1 MATTKATTTKSKTT
15 AAKATKTATKTAAK
29 ATKKASKPAVEG
41 KTLIIAEKPSV
52 ALDLVKVLGQ
62 KSFTKGNGVYESD
75 TTIVSHAIGH
85 LVEIADPKEIDERY
99 KKWEMST
106 LPMLPEKFPLSANPT
121 TKSQLSVLS
130 KLIKR
135 KDVTTIVNA
144 CDAGRE
150 GELIFFYILD
160 YVLKSKFTGKTIKR
174 LWMQSMTPAA
184 IQEAFDNMRDGADME
199 NLKAAAICRSEAD
212 WLIGMNGSRG
222 LTAYNSSMGGFQ
234 ITPCGRV
241 QTPTL
246 AIIVNR
252 EEERHQFVPK
262 KFWTVEAQFD
272 NDGST
277 YEGKWFTADGDSKQK
292 QIFDEKKVK
301 DILKKCKGKSGAI
314 QETTAPSFQKCGPL
328 YDLTTLQREAN
339 NRFGFSAKTTLSIA
353 QALYERHKATTY
365 PRTDSKCL
373 PEDYVGPVKTTLG
386 KITGNLGTFAQQ
398 ALSNNW
404 VVKTPKVFDNSKIS
418 DHFAIIPTGVMPTDL
433 SEAEQKIFNM
443 ICQRFIAVFFPPA
456 KYLNTTRVTTVE
468 NETFITEG
476 KILVEPGFKAV
487 YGKDADD
494 EANIPQLKGGDKAK
508 AKTVDLEA
516 KEDFTKPPAHYTE
529 STLLSMMESAGKLV
543 EDEELRDAMKERG
556 LGTPATRA
564 AIIEKLVTD
573 KYVVRDGKEM
583 IPTAK
588 AYDLIK
594 VLKAMDIEAL
604 TSPELTGEWEYK
616 MEQIEKGKETRE
628 SFMNGIVEMTK
639 TMVKNIKGFKE
650 ESTTGVAS
658 FSPVNGKK
666 VFETVSRYTTEDGIV
681 IRKMIGG
688 KRLSNEEIV
697 ELLTNRKIGPLAGFR
712 SKKGAEFS
720 AVVIINDQNKIEFV
734 FDDNRE
740 GAEIELGAQIG
751 VSPLDGAAVYE
762 TMTGYV
768 SDSYV
773 KKEPS
778 GLQLPK
784 ILLGKEIPLE
794 AIQKMLTG
802 VGVKTDLIK
811 GFRSNKTH
819 KNFDAFLYVDKS
831 GKLKFDFPP
840 REFKPRRWGAKKPAA
855 AAKSGAEDYVP

>member
-1 MATTKATTTKSKTT
+1 MATTTKKATTTKTTATKT
-15 AAKATKTATKTAAK
+15 AAKKTATKTATKTASAK
-29 ATKKASKPAVEG
+29 KTVDVGEG

-52 ALDLVKVLGQ
+52 ALDLVRVLGQ
-62 KSFTKGNGVYESD
+62 KNFKNEKTHYESD

-106 LPMLPEKFPLSANPT
+106 LPMLPKEFPLVATPAT
-121 TKSQLSVLS
+121 RGQLSALS

-150 GELIFFYILD
+150 GELIFFYILQ
-160 YVLKSKFTGKTIKR
+160 YVLKGKFTGKSIKR

-184 IQEAFDNMRDGADME
+184 IKDAFENMRDGAEME
-199 NLKAAAICRSEAD
+199 NLKAAALCRSEAD

-234 ITPCGRV
+234 VTPCGRV

-252 EEERHQFVPK
+252 EEERMQFVPQ
-262 KFWTVEAQFD
+262 KFWTVEAEFD
-272 NDGST
+272 NDGSH
-277 YEGKWFTADGDSKQK
+277 YQGKWFTANKEDGKDKIK
-292 QIFDEKKVK
+292 QIFDENRVK
-301 DILKKCKGKSGAI
+301 EILAKCKGKAGTVE
-314 QETTAPSFQKCGPL
+314 ETSAPSLQKCGPL

-365 PRTDSKCL
+365 PRTDSRCL
-373 PEDYVGPVKTTLG
+373 PEDYVAPVKATLG
-386 KITGNLGTFAQQ
+386 KIEGPLAKFAET
-398 ALSNNW
+398 ALKNNW

-418 DHFAIIPTGVMPTDL
+418 DHFAIIPTGVMPSGLT
-433 SEAEQKIFNM
+433 EAEQKIFTM
-443 ICQRFIAVFFPPA
+443 IC
-456 KYLNTTRVTTVE
+456 RVTTVE
-468 NETFITEG
+468 GETFITEG
-476 KILVEPGFKAV
+476 KVLIDPGFKAV
-487 YGKDADD
+487 YGKDSD
-494 EANIPQLKGGDKAK
+494 EESNIPALKGKSV
-508 AKTVDLEA
+508 KTVALEE

-564 AIIEKLVTD
+564 AIIEKLVSD
-573 KYVVRDGKEM
+573 KYVVRDGKDM

-588 AYDLIK
+588 AFDLIK

-604 TSPELTGEWEYK
+604 TSPELTGNWEYK

-628 SFMNGIVEMTK
+628 KFMEGIVDMTR

-650 ESTTGVAS
+650 ESTTGEAP

-688 KRLSNEEIV
+688 KRLTPEEIT
-697 ELLTNRKIGPLAGFR
+697 ELLTNRKIGPLTGFR
-712 SKKGAEFS
+712 SKRGAEFS
-720 AVVIINDQNKIEFV
+720 AVVIINDENKIEFV
-734 FDDNRE
+734 FDE
-740 GAEIELGAQIG
+740 KPEEVEVGAEVGK
-751 VSPLDGAAVYE
+751 SPVDGAAVYE

-768 SDSYV
+768 SESYL

-778 GLQLPK
+778 GITLPK
-784 ILLGKEIPLE
+784 ILLGKE
-794 AIQKMLTG
+794 LTLDII
-802 VGVKTDLIK
+802 KTLLSGEKTALIK

-819 KNFDAFLYVDKS
+819 RNFDAYLKLEK
-831 GKLKFDFPP
+831 GKIKFEFPP
-840 REFKPRRWGAKKPAA
+840 REFKPRRFGKK
-855 AAKSGAEDYVP
+855 KAE

>member
-1 MATTKATTTKSKTT
+1 MEITMATTTKATKTAATKTT
-15 AAKATKTATKTAAK
+15 AAKKTTTKAAK
-29 ATKKASKPAVEG
+29 APVEG

-52 ALDLVKVLGQ
+52 ALDLVRVLGQ
-62 KSFTKGNGVYESD
+62 KSFKNEKTHYESD

-85 LVEIADPKEIDERY
+85 LVEIADPKEIDEKY

-106 LPMLPEKFPLSANPT
+106 LPMLPKEFPLVATPA
-121 TKSQLSVLS
+121 TKGQLSALS

-150 GELIFFYILD
+150 GELIFFYILQ
-160 YVLKSKFTGKTIKR
+160 YVLKGKFTGKTIKR

-184 IQEAFDNMRDGADME
+184 IKEAFENMRDGAEME
-199 NLKAAAICRSEAD
+199 NLKAAALCRSEAD

-234 ITPCGRV
+234 VTPCGRV

-252 EEERHQFVPK
+252 EEERLQFVPQ
-262 KFWTVEAQFD
+262 KFWTVEAEFD
-272 NDGST
+272 NDGSQ
-277 YEGKWFTADGDSKQK
+277 YQGKWFVADGKEKQK

-301 DILKKCKGKSGAI
+301 EILKKCKGKTGTVE
-314 QETTAPSFQKCGPL
+314 ETSAPSLQKCGPL

-365 PRTDSKCL
+365 PRTDSRCL
-373 PEDYVGPVKTTLG
+373 PEDYVAPVKATLG
-386 KITGNLGTFAQQ
+386 KIEGPLSKFAET
-398 ALSNNW
+398 ALKNNW

-418 DHFAIIPTGVMPTDL
+418 DHFAIIPTGVMPTGL
-433 SEAEQKIFNM
+433 TEAEQKVFTM

-456 KYLNTTRVTTVE
+456 KYENTTRVTTVE
-468 NETFITEG
+468 GETFLTEG
-476 KILVEPGFKAV
+476 KVLIDPGFKAV
-487 YGKDADD
+487 YGKDSD
-494 EANIPQLKGGDKAK
+494 EESNIPALKGKS
-508 AKTVDLEA
+508 AKTVALEE

-564 AIIEKLVTD
+564 AIIEKLVSD
-573 KYVVRDGKEM
+573 KYVVRDGKDM

-588 AYDLIK
+588 AFDLIK

-604 TSPELTGEWEYK
+604 TSPELTGNWEYK

-628 SFMNGIVEMTK
+628 KFMEGIVDMTR

-650 ESTTGVAS
+650 ESTTGEAP

-688 KRLSNEEIV
+688 KRLTPEEIT
-697 ELLTNRKIGPLAGFR
+697 ELLTNRKIGPLTGFR
-712 SKKGAEFS
+712 SKRGAEFS
-720 AVVIINDQNKIEFV
+720 AVVIINDENKIEFV
-734 FDDNRE
+734 FDE
-740 GAEIELGAQIG
+740 KPEEVEVGAEVGK
-751 VSPLDGAAVYE
+751 SPVDGAAVYE

-768 SDSYV
+768 SDSYL

-778 GLQLPK
+778 GITLPK
-784 ILLGKEIPLE
+784 ILLGKEIPLDE
-794 AIQKMLTG
+794 IKKMLAG
-802 VGVKTDLIK
+802 EKTSLLK

-819 KNFDAFLYVDKS
+819 RTFDAYLYLDKG

-840 REFKPRRWGAKKPAA
+840 REFKPRRFGKKKEA
-855 AAKSGAEDYVP
+855 

>member
-1 MATTKATTTKSKTT
+1 MATTTKATKTTKTTT
-15 AAKATKTATKTAAK
+15 AKSTKTAAKEPKVAKTSKAKATKTTA
-29 ATKKASKPAVEG
+29 AVEG

-52 ALDLVKVLGQ
+52 ALDLVRVLGQ
-62 KSFTKGNGVYESD
+62 KSFKKENGYYENE
-75 TTIVSHAIGH
+75 TTIVSHAVGH

-106 LPMLPEKFPLSANPT
+106 LPMLPEKFPLVATPA
-121 TKSQLSVLS
+121 TKSQLNVLS
-130 KLIKR
+130 KQIKR
-135 KDVTTIVNA
+135 KDVTTLVNA

-160 YVLKSKFTGKTIKR
+160 YVLKGKFTGKTIKR

-184 IQEAFDNMRDGADME
+184 IQEAFENMRDGADME

-234 ITPCGRV
+234 STPCGRV

-252 EEERHQFVPK
+252 EEERHQFVPRK
-262 KFWTVEAQFD
+262 YWTIEADFD
-272 NDGST
+272 NDKNH
-277 YEGKWFTADGDSKQK
+277 YLGKWFMAEGDSKQK
-292 QIFDEKKVK
+292 QIFEEKQVQEILDKVK
-301 DILKKCKGKSGAI
+301 GKTGTI
-314 QETTAPSFQKCGPL
+314 QETSAPSFQKCGPL

-373 PEDYVGPVKTTLG
+373 PEDYVGTVKSTLG
-386 KITGNLGTFAQQ
+386 KITGSLAQHAQ
-398 ALSNNW
+398 NALSNNW
-404 VVKTPKVFDNSKIS
+404 VVKTPKVFDNKKIS
-418 DHFAIIPTGVMPTDL
+418 DHFAIIPTGVMPEGLT
-433 SEAEQKIFNM
+433 EAEQKIFTM
-443 ICQRFIAVFFPPA
+443 ICQRFIAVFYPPA
-456 KYLNTTRVTTVE
+456 KYLNTTRITTVE
-468 NETFITEG
+468 GETFVTEG

-487 YGKDADD
+487 YGKDSDD
-494 EANIPQLKGGDKAK
+494 ESNIPQLKGDK
-508 AKTVDLEA
+508 AKTVDIDV

-529 STLLSMMESAGKLV
+529 STLLSMMEGAGKLV

-588 AYDLIK
+588 AFELIK

-628 SFMNGIVEMTK
+628 NFMNGIVEMTK
-639 TMVKNIKGFKE
+639 TMVTNIKGFKE
-650 ESTTGVAS
+650 ESTSGEAS

-688 KRLSNEEIV
+688 KHLSTAEIV
-697 ELLTNRKIGPLAGFR
+697 ELLTNRKIGPLTGFR

-734 FDDNRE
+734 FDEKPEDV
-740 GAEIELGAQIG
+740 ELGAQVG
-751 VSPLDGAAVYE
+751 VSPLDGAPVFE

-768 SDSYV
+768 SDSYL

-778 GLQLPK
+778 GISLPK

-794 AIQKMLTG
+794 ATQKMLSG

-811 GFRSNKTH
+811 GFKSNKTH
-819 KNFDAFLYVDKS
+819 RTFDAFLYLDKN
-831 GKLKFDFPP
+831 GKLKFEFPP
-840 REFKPRRWGAKKPAA
+840 REFKPRRWGSKKPAA
-855 AAKSGAEDYVP
+855 AKSGGEDYVP

>member
-1 MATTKATTTKSKTT
+1 MATTKKTT
-15 AAKATKTATKTAAK
+15 ESAKTAAKTATKTTTKKAAK
-29 ATKKASKPAVEG
+29 ASAGGV
-41 KTLIIAEKPSV
+41 TLIIAEKPSV
-52 ALDLVKVLGQ
+52 AADLVKVLGA
-62 KSFTKGNGVYESD
+62 KSFKKNNGYYESD

-85 LVEIADPKEIDERY
+85 LVTIADPKDIDERY
-99 KKWEMST
+99 KAWDMKT
-106 LPMLPEKFPLSANPT
+106 LPMLPEKFPLVATPA
-121 TKSQLSVLS
+121 TKSQLAIVG

-135 KDVTTIVNA
+135 KDVGTIVNA

-150 GELIFFYILD
+150 GELIFFYILQ
-160 YVLKSKFTGKTIKR
+160 YVLKGKFTGKTIKR

-184 IQEAFDNMRDGADME
+184 IKEAFENMRDGAEME
-199 NLKAAAICRSEAD
+199 NLKAAALCRSEAD

-234 ITPCGRV
+234 VTPCGRV

-252 EEERHQFVPK
+252 EEERLQFVPR
-262 KFWTVEAQFD
+262 KFWTIDAEFD
-272 NDGST
+272 NDGSR
-277 YEGKWFTADGDSKQK
+277 YQGKWFQADGKEKQK
-292 QIFDEKKVK
+292 QIFDEARVRE
-301 DILKKCKGKSGAI
+301 ILSKCKNKAGSV
-314 QETTAPSFQKCGPL
+314 EESTAPSQQKCGLL

-365 PRTDSKCL
+365 PRTDSRCL
-373 PEDYVGPVKTTLG
+373 PEDYVAPVKATLG
-386 KITGNLGTFAQQ
+386 KIEGPLAKFAQT
-398 ALSNNW
+398 ALDNNW
-404 VVKTPKVFDNSKIS
+404 VVRTPKVFDNSKIS
-418 DHFAIIPTGVMPTDL
+418 DHFAIIPTGVMPSGL
-433 SEAEQKIFNM
+433 SEAEQKIFTM

-468 NETFITEG
+468 GETFLTEG
-476 KILVEPGFKAV
+476 KVLVDPGFKAV
-487 YGKDADD
+487 YGKDSDD
-494 EANIPQLKGGDKAK
+494 ESSIPALKGDR
-508 AKTVDLEA
+508 AKTVALEE

-564 AIIEKLVTD
+564 AIIEKLVSD
-573 KYVVRDGKEM
+573 KYVVRDGKDM

-588 AYDLIK
+588 AFDLIK

-604 TSPELTGEWEYK
+604 TSPELTGNWEYK

-628 SFMNGIVEMTK
+628 KFMEGIVDMTR

-650 ESTTGVAS
+650 ESTTGEAP

-688 KRLSNEEIV
+688 KRLSPEEIT
-697 ELLTNRKIGPLAGFR
+697 ELLTKRKIGPLTGFR
-712 SKKGAEFS
+712 SKRGAEFS
-720 AVVIINDQNKIEFV
+720 AVVIINDENKIEFV
-734 FDDNRE
+734 FDEKPEDVEVGEQVGN
-740 GAEIELGAQIG
+740 
-751 VSPLDGAAVYE
+751 SPVDGSAMYE

-768 SDSYV
+768 SDSYL

-778 GLQLPK
+778 GITLPK

-794 AIQKMLTG
+794 EIKKMLAG
-802 VGVKTDLIK
+802 EKTSLLK

-819 KNFDAFLYVDKS
+819 RTFDAYLYLDKS

-840 REFKPRRWGAKKPAA
+840 REFKPRRFGKK
-855 AAKSGAEDYVP
+855 KEE

>member
-1 MATTKATTTKSKTT
+1 MATTTKKATTTAAKT
-15 AAKATKTATKTAAK
+15 AAAKKTATKAKAAK
-29 ATKKASKPAVEG
+29 APVEG

-52 ALDLVKVLGQ
+52 ALDLVRVLGQ
-62 KSFTKGNGVYESD
+62 KNFKNEKTHYESD

-106 LPMLPEKFPLSANPT
+106 LPMLPKTFPLVATPA
-121 TKSQLSVLS
+121 TKGQLSALS

-160 YVLKSKFTGKTIKR
+160 YVLKGKFTGKTIKR

-184 IQEAFDNMRDGADME
+184 IKEAFENMRDGSEME
-199 NLKAAAICRSEAD
+199 NLKAAALCRSEAD

-234 ITPCGRV
+234 VTPCGRV

-252 EEERHQFVPK
+252 EEERHQFVPQ
-262 KFWTVEAQFD
+262 KFWTVEAEFD
-272 NDGST
+272 NGGSQ
-277 YEGKWFTADGDSKQK
+277 YQGKWFVADGKEKQK
-292 QIFDEKKVK
+292 QIFDEARVK
-301 DILKKCKGKSGAI
+301 EILAKCKGKTGTVE
-314 QETTAPSFQKCGPL
+314 ETSAPSLQKCGPL

-365 PRTDSKCL
+365 PRTDSRCL
-373 PEDYVGPVKTTLG
+373 PEDYVAPVKATLG
-386 KITGNLGTFAQQ
+386 KIEGPLAKFAQT
-398 ALSNNW
+398 ALDNNW
-404 VVKTPKVFDNSKIS
+404 VVRTPKVFDNSKIS
-418 DHFAIIPTGVMPTDL
+418 DHFAIIPTGVMPTGL
-433 SEAEQKIFNM
+433 TEAEQKVFTM

-456 KYLNTTRVTTVE
+456 KYENTTRVTTVE
-468 NETFITEG
+468 GETFLTEG
-476 KILVEPGFKAV
+476 KVLVDPGFKAV
-487 YGKDADD
+487 YGKDSD
-494 EANIPQLKGGDKAK
+494 EESNIPALNGKS
-508 AKTVDLEA
+508 AKTVALEE

-564 AIIEKLVTD
+564 AIIEKLVSD
-573 KYVVRDGKEM
+573 KYVVRDGKDM

-588 AYDLIK
+588 AFDLIK

-604 TSPELTGEWEYK
+604 TSPELTGNWEYK

-628 SFMNGIVEMTK
+628 NFMEGIVEMTK

-650 ESTTGVAS
+650 ESTTGEAP

-688 KRLSNEEIV
+688 KRLTPEEIT
-697 ELLTNRKIGPLAGFR
+697 ELLTKRKIGPLPGFR
-712 SKKGAEFS
+712 SKRGAEFS
-720 AVVIINDQNKIEFV
+720 AVVIINDENKIEFV
-734 FDDNRE
+734 FDE
-740 GAEIELGAQIG
+740 KPEEVEVGEVVGK
-751 VSPLDGAAVYE
+751 SPVDGADVFE

-768 SDSYV
+768 SDSYL

-778 GLQLPK
+778 GITLPK
-784 ILLGKEIPLE
+784 ILLGKEIPLDE
-794 AIQKMLTG
+794 IKKMLAG
-802 VGVKTDLIK
+802 EKTALIK

-819 KNFDAFLYVDKS
+819 RTFDAYLYLDKG

-840 REFKPRRWGAKKPAA
+840 REFKPRRFGKK
-855 AAKSGAEDYVP
+855 KAE

>member
-1 MATTKATTTKSKTT
+1 MATAKTTTKTK
-15 AAKATKTATKTAAK
+15 AAKPATKAAPK
-29 ATKKASKPAVEG
+29 AKKSAAPVDG

-62 KSFTKGNGVYESD
+62 KKFTKGNGVYESD
-75 TTIVSHAIGH
+75 DIIVSHAIGH

-106 LPMLPEKFPLSANPT
+106 LPMLPEKFPLSANPQ
-121 TKSQLSVLS
+121 TKSHLSILS

-135 KDVTTIVNA
+135 KDVTTLVNA

-160 YVLKSKFTGKTIKR
+160 YVLKGKFTGKTIKR

-184 IQEAFDNMRDGADME
+184 IQEALDNMRDGADME
-199 NLKAAAICRSEAD
+199 NLKAAALCRSEAD

-262 KFWTVEAQFD
+262 KFWTVDAEFD
-272 NDGST
+272 NDGSK
-277 YEGKWFTADGDSKQK
+277 YEGKWFTANGDNKQK
-292 QIFDEKKVK
+292 QIFDEKKVQE
-301 DILKKCKGKSGAI
+301 ILVKCKGKTGSI
-314 QETTAPSFQKCGPL
+314 EETTAPSFQKCGQL

-365 PRTDSKCL
+365 PRTDSRCL
-373 PEDYVGPVKTTLG
+373 PEDYVGPVKSTLG
-386 KITGNLGTFAQQ
+386 KITGSLSTFAQA
-398 ALSNNW
+398 ALNHNW
-404 VVKTPKVFDNSKIS
+404 VVKTPKVFDNKKIS

-433 SEAEQKIFNM
+433 SEAEQKVFNM
-443 ICQRFIAVFFPPA
+443 ICQRFIAVFYPPA
-456 KYLNTTRVTTVE
+456 KYLNTTRITTVE
-468 NETFITEG
+468 KETFITEG

-494 EANIPQLKGGDKAK
+494 EANIPQLKGDKAK
-508 AKTVDLEA
+508 AENVIS

-573 KYVVRDGKEM
+573 KYVVRDGKDM
-583 IPTAK
+583 IATAK
-588 AYDLIK
+588 AFDLIK

-628 SFMNGIVEMTK
+628 NFMKGIVEMTK
-639 TMVKNIKGFKE
+639 TMVKNIKAFKE
-650 ESTTGVAS
+650 ESTTGEAS

-666 VFETVSRYTTEDGIV
+666 VFETVSRYTTEDGII

-697 ELLTNRKIGPLAGFR
+697 ELLTNRKIGPLTGFR

-720 AVVIINDQNKIEFV
+720 AVVIINDLNKIEFV

-740 GAEIELGAQIG
+740 GAEIELGQQVG
-751 VSPLDGAAVYE
+751 TSPLDNSTVYE

-794 AIQKMLTG
+794 AIQKMLSG

-819 KNFDAFLYVDKS
+819 RTFDAFLYIDKS

-840 REFKPRRWGAKKPAA
+840 REFKPRRWGPKKVSTD
-855 AAKSGAEDYVP
+855 KSSDEDYVP